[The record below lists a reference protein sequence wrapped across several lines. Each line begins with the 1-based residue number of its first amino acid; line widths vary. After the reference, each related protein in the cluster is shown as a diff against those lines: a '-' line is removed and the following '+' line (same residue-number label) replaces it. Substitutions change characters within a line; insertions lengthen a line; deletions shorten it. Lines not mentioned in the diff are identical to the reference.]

1 MITPSYPLLLCLP
14 TGDAH
19 YVGLINGQPR
29 YERDGTLIGV
39 DVTIPADLAGRW
51 CWHGSFLRL
60 VTAPGEPGWS
70 ISTGTFGVE
79 EAFAIAR
86 RHVQREHAQA
96 ATVVQ
101 LRMW

>member
-1 MITPSYPLLLCLP
+1 MTTPSYPLLLRLP
-14 TGDAH
+14 TGNAH
-19 YVGLINGQPR
+19 YAGLISGRPR
-29 YERDGTLIGV
+29 YELAGALLDV
-39 DVTIPADLAGRW
+39 DVTIPPDLAGRW

-79 EAFAIAR
+79 GAFDIAR
-86 RHVQREHAQA
+86 RHVQREQAQA
-96 ATVVQ
+96 ATAVQ

>member
-1 MITPSYPLLLCLP
+1 MTTPSYPLLLCLP

-19 YVGLINGQPR
+19 YAGIIDGQPR
-29 YERDGTLIGV
+29 YELDGVLLDV
-39 DVTIPADLAGRW
+39 DVTIPLDIAGRW
-51 CWHGSFLRL
+51 FWHGTFLRL
-60 VTAPGEPGWS
+60 VTAPDEPGWS

-86 RHVQREHAQA
+86 RQVQREQAQA

-101 LRMW
+101 LRMF